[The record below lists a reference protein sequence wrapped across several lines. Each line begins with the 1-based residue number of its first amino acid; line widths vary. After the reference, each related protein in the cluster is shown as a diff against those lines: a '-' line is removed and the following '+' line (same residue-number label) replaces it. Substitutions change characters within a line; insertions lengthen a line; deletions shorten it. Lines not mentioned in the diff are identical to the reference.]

1 LAAVILVGVQAP
13 LGSPN
18 SLPLLL
24 AKVEEKKRRDFK
36 KKRGMHYLI
45 A

>member
-1 LAAVILVGVQAP
+1 MSVLALKMIVQAL

-24 AKVEEKKRRDFK
+24 AKVEEKKEIL
-36 KKRGMHYLI
+36 KKRKRLHYQPS
-45 A
+45 